1 MRFVGVAMQA
11 FGIGEDGVGE
21 VVVLI
26 DEEIHFLSGTFAL
39 MIEEIEL
46 VDGPIF
52 FIQFFFDTFGQEVGI
67 YYTEVVETDVAL
79 VIPEICR

>member
-1 MRFVGVAMQA
+1 MRLVGVAMQA

-39 MIEEIEL
+39 I
-46 VDGPIF
+46 
-52 FIQFFFDTFGQEVGI
+52 I
-67 YYTEVVETDVAL
+67 YLLFYDQL
-79 VIPEICR
+79 LLIRISS